1 MAKVENKLAASS
13 RTSFGK
19 GAARKIR
26 AAGEIP
32 AVMYGHGTDPQHVT
46 LPGHETML
54 LLRQANAL
62 VELTIDDAAKP
73 QLVLV
78 KDVQRDPVRRIIE
91 HVDFVII
98 RKGERVEVEVAVHL
112 TGEPAPGLQALQDAT
127 SLFVSADA
135 TAIPEFIEVS
145 IEGAEDGAVLLATDI
160 ELPDGVELVDPEAEV
175 VIVTVAEPRVTE
187 EADDEAAEGEAE
199 GEAAASDAE

>member
-1 MAKVENKLAASS
+1 MAKIEHKLAVET
-13 RTSFGK
+13 RNSFGK

-26 AAGEIP
+26 AAGQIP
-32 AVMYGHGTDPQHVT
+32 AVLYGHGTEPQHVN

-62 VELTIDDAAKP
+62 VQLTVDGTATP

-127 SLFVSADA
+127 SLLVSADA
-135 TAIPEFIEVS
+135 TQIPEFIELS
-145 IEGAEDGAVLLATDI
+145 IEGAEDGVVVLATEIDMP
-160 ELPDGVELVDPEAEV
+160 EGVELVDPEAEV
-175 VIVTVAEPRVTE
+175 VIVTVAQPRVTE
-187 EADDEAAEGEAE
+187 EPEDEAEDSAEGAAEAS
-199 GEAAASDAE
+199 AAE